1 MENITLK
8 SLEEKRNTLRK
19 EVNESQRSLIA
30 KFNGLIPDE
39 IKNPFGELFSK
50 ATLIVT
56 FIEGFKWGRNIVK
69 LFSKIK

>member
-1 MENITLK
+1 MEDITLK
-8 SLEEKRNTLRK
+8 SLEEKIGTLRQEVK
-19 EVNESQRSLIA
+19 EREKALTA

-39 IKNPFGELFSK
+39 IKNPFGEIFSK

-69 LFSKIK
+69 LISKIK